1 MKIRIPPALAA
12 AAGGQIARG
21 LAHSWRYSIV
31 DEEHWRS
38 LHQARKPFL
47 FLCWHESLLPLL
59 WRHRGQGITLVVSEA
74 RDGQYLADFGES
86 LGYRLVR
93 GSSTRGS
100 VRALIG
106 AIRELKQGRVVAFT
120 PDGPRGPR
128 RQMKPGVVAAA
139 QRSGA
144 AILPLH
150 ADADRAWRFRSWD
163 RFMLPQPLARVR
175 VVYGAPV
182 LVEQDDDPDQA
193 QESLERVMADLTRR
207 AEWQDGGATPIA

>member
-1 MKIRIPPALAA
+1 MKVPIPPALAA
-12 AAGGQIARG
+12 AAGGWIARG
-21 LAHSWRYSIV
+21 LAHTWRYSLE
-31 DEEHWRS
+31 DEQNWR
-38 LHQARKPFL
+38 LLYETGKPFL

-74 RDGQYLADFGES
+74 RDGQYLADFGRS

-106 AIRELKQGRVVAFT
+106 AIRELEQGMTVAFT

-128 RQMKPGVVAAA
+128 RRMKPGVVAAA
-139 QRSGA
+139 RRSGA

-150 ADADRAWRFRSWD
+150 AEADRAWRFRSWD
-163 RFMLPQPLARVR
+163 RFMLPKPMARVR

-182 LVEQDDDPDQA
+182 VVKEDDAPDQA
-193 QESLERVMADLTRR
+193 QLSLERVMADLTRR
-207 AEWQDGGATPIA
+207 AAWLDGEATPIE